1 MKRRP
6 YCSPTVSFLFL
17 DQHVLYSPTIP
28 KSDGDGSGLDLDI
41 PPGQATAPQFGHWE
55 HDWDD

>member
-17 DQHVLYSPTIP
+17 DQHVLYSPTIL
-28 KSDGDGSGLDLDI
+28 KSDGDDLGLDI

>member
-6 YCSPTVSFLFL
+6 YSSPTVSFLFL
-17 DQHVLYSPTIP
+17 DQHVLFSPTIY
-28 KSDGDGSGLDLDI
+28 KSDDLDLDI
-41 PPGQATAPQFGHWE
+41 SPGQATAPQLGHWE